1 MRNKIKVKLRW
12 RKTKKTS
19 RVVVAGLIQPQGSN
33 DLPRLEVSGIG
44 QDLTDDALRE
54 QVKVNKPLV
63 MFLSEIKCKDAC
75 IARIAHSL
83 GFNNIY
89 FVPTSGRFGGM
100 CLWWKYYIIV
110 QVMTYNNFIWVPLC
124 KIMLLIPSPMSLDFT
139 VLFVAI
145 KKGIFG
151 KLTACFFLPGGVD
164 LGSV

>member
-12 RKTKKTS
+12 WKTKKTS
-19 RVVVAGLIQPQGSN
+19 RVVVAGLIQPHGSN
-33 DLPRLEVSGIG
+33 DLPRLEVSRIG

-54 QVKVNKPLV
+54 QVRLNKPLV
-63 MFLSEIKCKDAC
+63 VFLSEINCKDAC

-89 FVPTSGRFGGM
+89 FVPASGRFGGM
-100 CLWWKYYIIV
+100 CLWWKYHIIV
-110 QVMTYNNFIWVPLC
+110 QVMTSNNFIWVPLC
-124 KIMLLIPSPMSLDFT
+124 KIMLLIPSPMSFGFI

-151 KLTACFFLPGGVD
+151 RLTACLFLLGGVD